1 MPPAA
6 DRNAKPGDN
15 TNKKPDVRRERPLPS
30 ADDLDLTSSIVP
42 TNPSASSASVGPG
55 ISRFVAVDL
64 KLAGGSTPSTDG
76 LKWLAEKGYRTI
88 LDLRESSEVPPT
100 FIAQVTGMGLRYVA
114 LPIGLK
120 TIDRDHVERFNFEM
134 AAGEARPLFFFDS
147 DGTRA
152 ARLVHPAH
160 RQ

>member
-1 MPPAA
+1 MAPALA
-6 DRNAKPGDN
+6 
-15 TNKKPDVRRERPLPS
+15 S
-30 ADDLDLTSSIVP
+30 DDLDLTSAVAP
-42 TNPSASSASVGPG
+42 RPRASHVQRRARHR
-55 ISRFVAVDL
+55 RFVAVDL
-64 KLAGGSTPSTDG
+64 KLAGGSTPSTEG
-76 LKWLAEKGYRTI
+76 LRWLVDKGYRTV
-88 LDLRESSEVPPT
+88 LDLRESSEVPSS
-100 FIAQVTGMGLRYVA
+100 FIADAASLGLRYVA

-152 ARLVHPAH
+152 RRPLVHPAH